1 MIIHPVRMNGMII
14 GAPQTF
20 DYFKLIQDRIVTFI
34 SSHADIEKE
43 MLEKMMINT
52 GILTKD
58 LGTILVGEQA
68 VLQGLINEVGG
79 IRQALDKLNE
89 LMEKNNDIK

>member
-1 MIIHPVRMNGMII
+1 M
-14 GAPQTF
+14 
-20 DYFKLIQDRIVTFI
+20 IQDRIVTFI